1 MTPQK
6 AAARLRSTIAAGTG
20 SFLIVEKN
28 LYDMGG
34 TDLVTQVLNELD
46 RLRAMEGELYS
57 ARRSIAFLE
66 ERVDMTNRQRDAA
79 LVENETLKGK
89 LARLTEFAEW
99 CVKDVCP
106 TPTYDERAR
115 RANEALGRTV

>member
-34 TDLVTQVLNELD
+34 TDLVTQVLDELD
-46 RLRAMEGELYS
+46 RLREENLLLRKRVVAES
-57 ARRSIAFLE
+57 NSLE
-66 ERVDMTNRQRDAA
+66 N
-79 LVENETLKGK
+79 GK
-89 LARLTEFAEW
+89 
-99 CVKDVCP
+99 
-106 TPTYDERAR
+106 
-115 RANEALGRTV
+115 